1 MVRTA
6 IDGVATLSAK
16 SMCFDIEL
24 QLVSDPVNCV
34 VVGFGSGSLT
44 AARMACRLTNQNP
57 QILTIVH
64 GDGLMV
70 AANEMTDEQA
80 CDPMQP
86 LCDIAERS
94 LRNQTPWKDCAET
107 L

>member
-1 MVRTA
+1 
-6 IDGVATLSAK
+6 
-16 SMCFDIEL
+16 MCFDIEL

-34 VVGFGSGSLT
+34 VVEFGSGSLT
-44 AARMACRLTNQNP
+44 AARMACRLANQNP

-70 AANEMTDEQA
+70 AVNEMTDEQA
-80 CDPMQP
+80 CDAMQP
-86 LCDIAERS
+86 LCDIAERL
-94 LRNQTPWKDCAET
+94 LRHQPRWKDCTET